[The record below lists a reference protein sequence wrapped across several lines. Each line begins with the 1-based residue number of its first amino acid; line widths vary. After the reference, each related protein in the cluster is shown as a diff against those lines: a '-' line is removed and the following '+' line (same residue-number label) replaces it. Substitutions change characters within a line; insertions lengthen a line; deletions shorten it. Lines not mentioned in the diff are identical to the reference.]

1 MPIKL
6 LMKVDEAKERVLR
19 AMPVMPGEEISI
31 TEALGRITSC
41 DIYSRRTQ
49 PPTALSAMDGY
60 AIRFS
65 DVTDIPS
72 EFIRVGTAKAGG
84 SLSLIH
90 ISEPTRPY

>member
-41 DIYSRRTQ
+41 D
-49 PPTALSAMDGY
+49 
-60 AIRFS
+60 
-65 DVTDIPS
+65 
-72 EFIRVGTAKAGG
+72 
-84 SLSLIH
+84 LSLIH
-90 ISEPTRPY
+90 I